1 MAKGLRCK
9 SALKY
14 RNIKREAVFGPV
26 EAARVQRLAER
37 LKKDAEGLK
46 TSELEAIARGEEL
59 MQVEKS
65 KGTSPPWITPCTSPP
80 YSPSPTT
87 LIVLANRELT

>member
-9 SALKY
+9 SALKH
-14 RNIKREAVFGPV
+14 RNIKRDTVFGPV

-37 LKKDAEGLK
+37 LKKDAQGLK

-59 MQVEKS
+59 MQVEKR
-65 KGTSPPWITPCTSPP
+65 KEKQPIPF
-80 YSPSPTT
+80 
-87 LIVLANRELT
+87 R